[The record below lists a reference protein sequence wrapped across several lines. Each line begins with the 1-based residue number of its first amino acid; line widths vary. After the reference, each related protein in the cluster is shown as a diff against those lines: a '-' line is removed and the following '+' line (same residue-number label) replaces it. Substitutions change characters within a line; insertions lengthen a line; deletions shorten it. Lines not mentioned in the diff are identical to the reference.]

1 MKLCD
6 FIKKLCTALEKE
18 MGEGC
23 KLELKEVQKNNGVV
37 LHGLMLQAEGRK
49 VVPTIYLE
57 PFWRAYEEGATFS
70 QIVESA
76 SRICRR
82 ESRERNFD
90 VGFFCCFEKVQQGI
104 CYELIGKKDNA
115 ALLQNIPHIDFLDMA
130 ICFYYACRGTELGQ
144 ASILIR
150 NTHMDMWGTDTAKLL
165 ELAKQNTERL
175 FPAQLLSM
183 GELTRELA
191 DDGQEIATEAVKKGA
206 AGEKTAG
213 KGMAGQKMTGKD
225 AVWESDWR
233 DTGGEAEE
241 CRRILA
247 EVPMKVLSNVSRCR
261 GAACILYE
269 DTLRRAA
276 EEYGEDFYIL
286 PSSVHEVILFPVS
299 EEKHPERLRDI
310 VREVNR
316 TQILPEEVLSD
327 NVYYYRRKERKI
339 QAFFSD
345 L

>member
-18 MGEGC
+18 MGESC
-23 KLELKEVQKNNGVV
+23 NLELQEVQKNNGVV
-37 LHGLMLQAEGRK
+37 LHGLMLRAEGRK

-76 SRICRR
+76 SRICRQ

-90 VGFFCCFEKVQQGI
+90 VGFFCCFEKVQTGI

-150 NTHMDMWGTDTAKLL
+150 NAHMDMWGTDTARLL

-183 GELTRELA
+183 RELTRELA
-191 DDGQEIATEAVKKGA
+191 DEGQENAAEEVVGQGA
-206 AGEKTAG
+206 AGE
-213 KGMAGQKMTGKD
+213 
-225 AVWESDWR
+225 S
-233 DTGGEAEE
+233 AE
-241 CRRILA
+241 CQRVLA
-247 EVPMKVLSNVSRCR
+247 EVPMKVLSNVSRSR

-269 DTLRRAA
+269 DTLRQAA

-299 EEKHPERLRDI
+299 GEKHPERLLDI

-316 TQILPEEVLSD
+316 TQMLPEEVLSD
-327 NVYYYRRKERKI
+327 NVYYYRRKDRKI
-339 QAFFSD
+339 QAFFSEI
-345 L
+345 